1 MSFGRER
8 GVSDGGFRREREG
21 REEGEGGRMSGGGEI
36 IRAGPGRAS
45 EADHWGELM

>member
-21 REEGEGGRMSGGGEI
+21 REGGRKSGGGEI